1 MVDKYI
7 KFDSRIVQE
16 KTNRPDYAPL
26 FLIFCNQPL
35 CIHK

>member
-16 KTNRPDYAPL
+16 KTNRPDYAPFFNL
-26 FLIFCNQPL
+26 L
-35 CIHK
+35 